1 MYASWEQLEKISIFE
16 GLKESELNEV
26 FLFLDKLSI
35 NKGNSIVREGEEGND
50 VYIVIS
56 GYAQVF
62 KSKPEGNIFLS
73 KLGPNDCFGEMA
85 LLETT
90 TRSATVEALEDMV
103 LLRLP
108 PSALQKIKNWQES
121 TYSKIIF
128 NIAKIVSSRLRAIDE
143 LYAEFGLVKG
153 IITNLEAS

>member
-1 MYASWEQLEKISIFE
+1 MNASWEQLERIALFE
-16 GLKESELNEV
+16 NLEESELNEV

-35 NKGNSIVREGEEGND
+35 NKGESIVQEGDEGND
-50 VYIVIS
+50 VYIVVS
-56 GYAQVF
+56 GSAQVF
-62 KSKPEGNIFLS
+62 KSKPDGKIILS

-90 TRSATVEALEDMV
+90 TRSATVEALEDVV

-108 PSALQKIKNWQES
+108 PSALQKIKSWQEA

-128 NIAKIVSSRLRAIDE
+128 NIAKIISNRLRTIDD
-143 LYAEFGLVKG
+143 LYAEFGVKKG
-153 IITNLEAS
+153 IVGILKAS